1 MTAGKPH
8 DRPSKIPSAPPTLP
22 PGALLY
28 REPIT
33 LRGIAG
39 SAGVA
44 VGKAVVLGDAATQI
58 VRKHIASAQIADE
71 IARLHVAVHMA
82 KDAVREIEARLT
94 GIGAETTT
102 ILEAYQL
109 MLSDPLLLTA
119 VEKKVR
125 LEKKCAEWAVVEAK
139 EEIAAAFGPTET
151 NEKDA
156 YITARRHDV
165 EFVCD
170 RLLRALVGAPH
181 AVLDLDQPSIIVA
194 KDLSPADTASM
205 TKLPVLGF
213 LTEIGSRTSHT
224 AIMARALEIPCVVGV
239 QDAMTQVRTGDT
251 VVVDGLSG
259 LVIIHPSEESV
270 HDARVRAAQ
279 HVAFAKRLLLGRDR
293 PCRTADG
300 HPVSLKANVELPAE
314 ALFAVDH
321 GAEGVG
327 LYRTEF
333 LYIDRDVLPTEQE
346 QFDVFRA
353 VMLSVGDRP
362 VTLRTFDLGGDKFA
376 SSFPLPAEMNP
387 ALGLRAVRLAL
398 KAPDVFLTQLRA
410 MVRASAF
417 GDLRIMIPM
426 ISTVHEM
433 RESRRLFEQAVDEIR
448 SEGHAVRDHIP
459 FGMMIEVPSAAVM
472 ADVFAR
478 EADFFSIGTNDL
490 VQYSLAIDRGSRS
503 LADLA
508 NPLDPSIL
516 RLIHAATRAAIDHG
530 IPISV
535 CGAMASDP
543 VAASLLVGLGLREL
557 SMEAAAVP
565 EIKEAIARITLAEAE
580 NLAEAALGMD
590 SATAVRELLDREL
603 SPRLVDILS
612 GVADEPVTITRSSSP
627 PRI

>member
-1 MTAGKPH
+1 MSHPKR
-8 DRPSKIPSAPPTLP
+8 DSKVPSAPPTLP

-28 REPIT
+28 REPVT

-39 SAGVA
+39 SGGVA
-44 VGKAVVLGDAATQI
+44 VGKAVVLGDATAQI
-58 VRKHIASAQIADE
+58 VRKHVASANVQDE
-71 IARLHVAVHMA
+71 VTRLHAAVHAA
-82 KDAVREIEARLT
+82 KSAVREIESRLT
-94 GIGAETTT
+94 GVGPETTT

-151 NEKDA
+151 NDKDA
-156 YITARRHDV
+156 YIAARRHDV

-170 RLLRALVGAPH
+170 RLLRALIGAPH
-181 AVLDLDQPSIIVA
+181 AVLDLEEPSIIVA

-205 TKLPVLGF
+205 TKMPVLGF

-239 QDAMTQVRTGDT
+239 QDAMSHIRTGDT

-259 LVIIHPSEESV
+259 LVTIHPSDTSV

-293 PCRTADG
+293 PCRTACG
-300 HPVSLKANVELPAE
+300 QAVSLKANVELPAE

-333 LYIDRDVLPTEQE
+333 LYIDRDVLPTEDE
-346 QFDVFRA
+346 QFEIFRA

-410 MVRASAF
+410 MARASAF

-433 RESRRLFEQAVDEIR
+433 RESRRLFEQAVVEVR
-448 SEGHAVRDHIP
+448 ARGHAVRDHVP

-490 VQYSLAIDRGSRS
+490 VQYSLAIDRASRS

-508 NPLDPSIL
+508 SPLDPSIL
-516 RLIHAATRAAIDHG
+516 RLIHAATRAAIDRG
-530 IPISV
+530 IPIAV

-543 VAASLLVGLGLREL
+543 IAASLLVGLGLREL

-565 EIKEAIARITLAEAE
+565 EIKEAIARITVAEAE

-590 SATAVRELLDREL
+590 SAVSVRELLDREL
-603 SPRLVDILS
+603 APRLIDILS
-612 GVADEPVTITRSSSP
+612 GVADESVTITRSTVP
-627 PRI
+627 PKA

>member
-1 MTAGKPH
+1 MTGGKR
-8 DRPSKIPSAPPTLP
+8 DSRVPSAPPTLP
-22 PGALLY
+22 PGALLG

-44 VGKAVVLGDAATQI
+44 VGKAVVLGDATAQI
-58 VRKHIASAQIADE
+58 VRKHIASSHIADE
-71 IARLHVAVHMA
+71 VARLHTAVHAA

-94 GIGAETTT
+94 GIGPETTT

-125 LEKKCAEWAVVEAK
+125 NEKKCAEWAVVEAK

-151 NEKDA
+151 NDRDA
-156 YITARRHDV
+156 YIAARRHDV

-181 AVLDLDQPSIIVA
+181 AVLDLDEPSIIVA

-205 TKLPVLGF
+205 TKMPVLGF

-239 QDAMTQVRTGDT
+239 QDAMSQVRTGDT
-251 VVVDGLSG
+251 VIVDGLSG
-259 LVIIHPSEESV
+259 LVTIHPSDISV

-293 PCRTADG
+293 PCRTACG
-300 HPVSLKANVELPAE
+300 QPVSLKANVELPAE
-314 ALFAVDH
+314 AVFAVDH

-333 LYIDRDVLPTEQE
+333 LYIDRDVLPTEEE
-346 QFDVFRA
+346 QFEIFRA
-353 VMLSVGDRP
+353 VMLSMGDRP

-410 MVRASAF
+410 MARASAF

-433 RESRRLFEQAVDEIR
+433 RESRRLFEQAVEEVR
-448 SEGHAVRDHIP
+448 ARGHAVRDHVP

-490 VQYSLAIDRGSRS
+490 VQYSLAIDRASRS

-508 NPLDPSIL
+508 SPLDPSIL
-516 RLIHAATRAAIDHG
+516 RLIHGATRAAINRG

-557 SMEAAAVP
+557 SMEAAAIP

-590 SATAVRELLDREL
+590 SAVSVRELLDREL
-603 SPRLVDILS
+603 APRLIDILS
-612 GVADEPVTITRSSSP
+612 GVADESVTITRSSSP
-627 PRI
+627 PRA

>member
-1 MTAGKPH
+1 
-8 DRPSKIPSAPPTLP
+8 
-22 PGALLY
+22 LLT

-44 VGKAVVLGDAATQI
+44 VGTAVVLGDATAQI
-58 VRKHIASAQIADE
+58 VRKHVSSAQIPDE
-71 IARLHVAVHMA
+71 VARLHAAVNAA
-82 KDAVREIEARLT
+82 KDAVRDIEARLS
-94 GIGAETTT
+94 GIGEETTT

-119 VEKKVR
+119 VERKVR
-125 LEKKCAEWAVVEAK
+125 TEKKCAEWAVVEAK
-139 EEIAAAFGPTET
+139 EEIAAAFGPTDT
-151 NEKDA
+151 NEKDV
-156 YITARRHDV
+156 YIAARRHDV

-181 AVLDLDQPSIIVA
+181 AVLNLSQPSIIVA

-239 QDAMTQVRTGDT
+239 KDAMTQVRTGDT
-251 VVVDGLSG
+251 VIVDGLSG
-259 LVIIHPSEESV
+259 VVTVHPSDVSV

-279 HVAFAKRLLLGRDR
+279 HVAFAKRLLLARDR
-293 PCRTADG
+293 PCKTACG
-300 HPVSLKANVELPAE
+300 QPVSLKANVELPAE
-314 ALFAVDH
+314 AVFAVDH

-333 LYIDRDVLPTEQE
+333 LYIDRDVLPTEDE
-346 QFDVFRA
+346 QFEIFRA

-398 KAPDVFLTQLRA
+398 SAPDVFLTQLRA
-410 MVRASAF
+410 MARASAF

-433 RESRRLFEQAVDEIR
+433 RESRRLFRRAVEEVR
-448 SEGHAVRDHIP
+448 AKGHAVRDHIP

-490 VQYSLAIDRGSRS
+490 VQYSLAIDRASRS
-503 LADLA
+503 LAHHA
-508 NPLDPSIL
+508 SPLDPSIL
-516 RLIHAATRAAIDHG
+516 RLIHAATRAAIDQG

-543 VAASLLVGLGLREL
+543 GAAPLLVGLGLRDL

-565 EIKEAIARITLAEAE
+565 EIKEAISRVSMAEVE

-590 SATAVRELLDREL
+590 SAVAVRELLDREL

-612 GVADEPVTITRSSSP
+612 GVADESVTITRSSFP
-627 PRI
+627 PRL